1 MTLSVGDTGIG
12 MDAKTCARIFEP
24 FFTTKALGKG
34 TGLGLATVYG
44 IVSQSGGNIRVESAL
59 GAGSIFTIYLPR
71 VVGVPEQTAEVSTA
85 LPARGSETVLVVE
98 DESEVRALVQRI
110 LEEFGYA
117 VLSAGEIA
125 DAFRLVEGHGDP
137 IDLLLTDIV
146 MPEGIT
152 GWELAGQLRA
162 ELYMSGYTDYAIVN
176 PARFIQKPLTP
187 DALARKVRAVLDART
202 DGDHA
207 RPVLPTSR
215 LASTG
220 KVARAAPR
228 SLRRTGG
235 RTSRP

>member
-1 MTLSVGDTGIG
+1 M
-12 MDAKTCARIFEP
+12 
-24 FFTTKALGKG
+24 
-34 TGLGLATVYG
+34 
-44 IVSQSGGNIRVESAL
+44 
-59 GAGSIFTIYLPR
+59 
-71 VVGVPEQTAEVSTA
+71 STA

-125 DAFRLVEGHGDP
+125 DAFRLVERHGDP

-146 MPEGIT
+146 MPEMNGVQ
-152 GWELAGQLRA
+152 LAERLVGLHP
-162 ELYMSGYTDYAIVN
+162 EMDVLYMSGYTDYAIVN